1 METKDILN
9 EFLKT
14 LLEGVQQAGAF
25 VKEQLPLVLQEYV
38 KWGVV
43 EGALKFVLLGLATYL
58 LLRVAIKWAYAKARE
73 IDARNNYDDSIGYWL
88 AAIMLS
94 LGAVPTAI
102 QSIMGLMQA
111 AKAAIAPRVYLLE
124 ELSKLVQ

>member
-38 KWGVV
+38 QWGVA
-43 EGALKFVLLGLATYL
+43 EGVLKFVLFGVATYF
-58 LLRVAIKWAYAKARE
+58 LLRVSIKWAYAKARE
-73 IDARNNYDDSIGYWL
+73 IEARKNYDDSTGYWI
-88 AAIMLS
+88 AAIFLFV
-94 LGAVPTAI
+94 GAVPTTI
-102 QSIMGLMQA
+102 HSITGLMQA